1 VLEAGASEVVVSLG
15 NVSEVDDSVDEEA
28 KVNDPWSEDANE
40 VDSVVEAVGEK
51 MPASEVELRSAADC
65 TLLVVDANPGP
76 SVKLTLCCCEEV
88 AVSANVELSPAGPEE
103 ELDELVTSEIG
114 PIVPPSSDEDVADV
128 KVPSG
133 SAVVVEVIV
142 ELWSSPP
149 PENET
154 VGEEVDDAESA
165 PEVKPEPPTRL
176 EELEVCSAA
185 VLEVVSAK
193 RDEGK
198 VTGGL
203 VTVAWPSSVAG
214 MKVVKYERMITSVG
228 ASVIV
233 T

>member
-1 VLEAGASEVVVSLG
+1 
-15 NVSEVDDSVDEEA
+15 VSEVDDSVDEEA

-51 MPASEVELRSAADC
+51 MPASEVELRSEADC

-88 AVSANVELSPAGPEE
+88 AVSADVELSPARPEE

-114 PIVPPSSDEDVADV
+114 PIVPPSSDEDVVDV

-165 PEVKPEPPTRL
+165 PEVKPEPPTRS

-228 ASVIV
+228 ASVIE